1 MIQISTD
8 EEIELLMTLI
18 KQINTDEEIE
28 SLMTLIKQINTDK
41 IRSYPFNQFYQ
52 CIYP

>member
-1 MIQISTD
+1 MTRIKQISTD
-8 EEIELLMTLI
+8 EEIESQIKRI
-18 KQINTDEEIE
+18 KQINADE
-28 SLMTLIKQINTDK
+28 